1 LRQSGDGCR
10 PVGNLAGQQKSADF
24 GSRYYRKPYKEN
36 INRVKL
42 LQNYAQF
49 ELDLFAD
56 VTNKIDSSI
65 RP

>member
-1 LRQSGDGCR
+1 MVTGPPENPG
-10 PVGNLAGQQKSADF
+10 GQRRNSNP
-24 GSRYYRKPYKEN
+24 GSRYYRKPYKEY

-42 LQNYAQF
+42 LQNYAQS

-56 VTNKIDSSI
+56 VTNKIDSTI

>member
-1 LRQSGDGCR
+1 MATGPPGYPDGQR
-10 PVGNLAGQQKSADF
+10 RNSNP
-24 GSRYYRKPYKEN
+24 GSRYYRKPYKEY

-42 LQNYAQF
+42 LQNYAQS
-49 ELDLFAD
+49 ELDPFAD